1 MSYTMRVL
9 CVAFSAACVFALLL
23 LWLIGLDVVTEP
35 APLIVRAP
43 EPCIQLSELRPRK
56 TYQQSDIDRLCD
68 RQARDERFH
77 AKPTNP
83 KRITRDE

>member
-1 MSYTMRVL
+1 MSYTTRVL
-9 CVAFSAACVFALLL
+9 CVALSAACISALLL

-77 AKPTNP
+77 SPTNP
-83 KRITRDE
+83 KRVQPE